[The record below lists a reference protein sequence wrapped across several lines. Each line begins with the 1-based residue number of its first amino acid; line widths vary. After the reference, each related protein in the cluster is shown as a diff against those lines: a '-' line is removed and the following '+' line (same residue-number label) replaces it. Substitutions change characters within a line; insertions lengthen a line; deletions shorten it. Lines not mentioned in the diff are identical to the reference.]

1 MKEIEILVEV
11 FYDERK
17 IKDYKNMSYD
27 QLYKDNLVWGH
38 QPNELLTQVF
48 GLISDDVQFLDLGC
62 GQGRDVLFMLAN
74 GFKVTGVDKSQEG
87 INQIQGVA
95 KAKGMSISSLNLICQ
110 DIADFNI
117 EENKFDIISA
127 YNSLQFLPKDH
138 AFLVLESMKS
148 NLKKN
153 GHIIISAFTIDDPSY
168 KIVGGDGRCYFG
180 HGELKNI
187 FSDLNIIMYEEKIL
201 NDSGHPGSPNP
212 HIHGVVKMIAK
223 KY

>member
-1 MKEIEILVEV
+1 
-11 FYDERK
+11 
-17 IKDYKNMSYD
+17 MSYN
-27 QLYKDNLVWGH
+27 QLYKDNIVWGH

-48 GLISDDVQFLDLGC
+48 GIISDGVQFLDLGC

-74 GFKVTGVDKSQEG
+74 GFQVIGVDKSQVG
-87 INQIQGVA
+87 LRQILDVV
-95 KAKGMSISSLNLICQ
+95 KARGMSIASLNLICE
-110 DIADFNI
+110 DIANFNI

-127 YNSLQFLPKDH
+127 YNSLQFLQKDY
-138 AFLVLESMKS
+138 ALLVLESIKS

-153 GHIIISAFTIDDPSY
+153 GYIIISAFTIDDPSY
-168 KIVGGDGRCYFG
+168 KIVGGHGRCFFG

-212 HIHGVVKMIAK
+212 HIHGVVKMIAQ